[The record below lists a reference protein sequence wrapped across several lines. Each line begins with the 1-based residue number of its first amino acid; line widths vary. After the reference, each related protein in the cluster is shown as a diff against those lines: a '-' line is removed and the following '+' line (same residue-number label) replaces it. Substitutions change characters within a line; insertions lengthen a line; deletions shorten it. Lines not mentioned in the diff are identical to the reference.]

1 MRALRSPFVVYTA
14 GRFVLFLL
22 LSLLLWSGAGLLGYS
37 FNGLPLL
44 LSALL
49 VSSVLSFFLLARQRE
64 QLAVRIAA
72 KRDAKTADIVA
83 RRARLEDDSA
93 AR

>member
-1 MRALRSPFVVYTA
+1 MRAVRSPFVVYTA

-22 LSLLLWSGAGLLGYS
+22 LTLLLWSGAGLLGYT

-49 VSSVLSFFLLARQRE
+49 LSSILSFFLLARQRE
-64 QLAVRIAA
+64 ALALRLEE
-72 KRDAKTADIVA
+72 KRAAKTADIA
-83 RRARLEDDSA
+83 LRRSRLEDDGAS
-93 AR
+93 R